1 MKLINKISKA
11 FAVVTVALLSFSCE
25 SDSNNVIEKYP
36 TIVEILDA
44 DAANF
49 SILKAALVKTDLLNT
64 FRNPGSYTVFAPKN
78 SAFIA
83 AGITEAT
90 IAATTT
96 TADIATLRR
105 ILQYHVL
112 SIGTIAS
119 DFPSK
124 GYISS
129 FSPLVTGF
137 TAASTPP
144 QQALT
149 STSVFIS
156 MYVNKTNGV
165 VLNGGNTNGGA
176 TVLQADINASNGV
189 IHVISHVLSVPK
201 VHNLIIANPDL
212 SSLVGVLTSAPQAAV
227 LTDVTSATGPIPSSS
242 ATSLSRTVFAPT
254 NAAFSSASFLTG
266 QSDANITKVLRF
278 HIENNN
284 RRASSSTVFVAP
296 VSAPNPPV
304 TSPLV
309 INTQLTG
316 PQQTISIA
324 AGTVKIADIT
334 AANAIIRTINI
345 QGTNGVAHIIDK
357 VLQPTL

>member
-11 FAVVTVALLSFSCE
+11 LAVVTVALLSFSCE
-25 SDSNNVIEKYP
+25 SDSENVVEKYP

-49 SILKAALVKTDLLNT
+49 SILKAALVKTGLLNT
-64 FRNPGSYTVFAPKN
+64 FRNPGSYTILAPKN

-83 AGITEAT
+83 AGINETTIEAMNST
-90 IAATTT
+90 QVGALNR
-96 TADIATLRR
+96 TLR
-105 ILQYHVL
+105 YHVL
-112 SIGTIAS
+112 TSGMLAA
-119 DFPSK
+119 DLPSN
-124 GYISS
+124 GYVNT
-129 FSPLVTGF
+129 FSPFG
-137 TAASTPP
+137 
-144 QQALT
+144 T
-149 STSVFIS
+149 STSTSIS
-156 MYVNKTNGV
+156 LYSNKTNGV
-165 VLNGGNTNGGA
+165 VINGGNTNGGA

-227 LTDVTSATGPIPSSS
+227 LTDITTTATG
-242 ATSLSRTVFAPT
+242 ATTALSRTVFAPT
-254 NAAFSSASFLTG
+254 NAAFGSAAFLTG
-266 QSDANITKVLRF
+266 QSAANITKVLRF

-284 RRASSSTVFVAP
+284 RRASSSTSFA
-296 VSAPNPPV
+296 STAL
-304 TSPLV
+304 T

-334 AANAIIRTINI
+334 AANANITTINI
-345 QGTNGVAHIIDK
+345 QGSNGVAHIIDK

>member
-11 FAVVTVALLSFSCE
+11 LAVVTVALLSFSCE
-25 SDSNNVIEKYP
+25 SDSENVVEKYP

-49 SILKAALVKTDLLNT
+49 SILKAALVKTGLLNT
-64 FRNPGSYTVFAPKN
+64 FRNPGSYTILAPKN

-83 AGITEAT
+83 AGITEAS

-96 TADIATLRR
+96 TANIAALSR
-105 ILQYHVL
+105 ILRYHVL
-112 SIGTIAS
+112 TVGTLAA
-119 DFPSK
+119 DLPSN
-124 GYISS
+124 GYVNT
-129 FSPLVTGF
+129 FSPFG
-137 TAASTPP
+137 
-144 QQALT
+144 T
-149 STSVFIS
+149 STSTSIS
-156 MYVNKTNGV
+156 LYTNKTNGV
-165 VLNGGNTNGGA
+165 VINGGNTNGGA

-189 IHVISHVLSVPK
+189 IHIISHVLSVPK

-227 LTDVTSATGPIPSSS
+227 LTDITTTATG
-242 ATSLSRTVFAPT
+242 ATTALSRTVFAPT
-254 NAAFSSASFLTG
+254 NAAFGSAAFLTG
-266 QSDANITKVLRF
+266 QSAANITKVLRF

-296 VSAPNPPV
+296 VTPV
-304 TSPLV
+304 VTTPLV

-334 AANAIIRTINI
+334 AANANITTINI
-345 QGTNGVAHIIDK
+345 QGSNGVAHIIDK

>member
-11 FAVVTVALLSFSCE
+11 LAVVTVALLSFSCE
-25 SDSNNVIEKYP
+25 SDSENVVEKYP

-49 SILKAALVKTDLLNT
+49 SILKAALVKTGLLNT
-64 FRNPGSYTVFAPKN
+64 FRNPGSYTVLAPKN

-83 AGITEAT
+83 AGITEAS
-90 IAATTT
+90 IEATPTSGVS
-96 TADIATLRR
+96 ALRR

-112 SIGTIAS
+112 SVGTLSA
-119 DFPSK
+119 DFPSN
-124 GYISS
+124 GYVNS
-129 FSPLVTGF
+129 FSPFG
-137 TAASTPP
+137 
-144 QQALT
+144 T
-149 STSVFIS
+149 STSTSIS
-156 MYVNKTNGV
+156 LYTNKTNGV
-165 VLNGGNTNGGA
+165 VINGGNTNGGA

-189 IHVISHVLSVPK
+189 IHVISHVLSIPK

-227 LTDVTSATGPIPSSS
+227 LTDITTTATGASN
-242 ATSLSRTVFAPT
+242 ALSRTVFAPT
-254 NAAFSSASFLTG
+254 NAAFSSASFLAG
-266 QSDANITKVLRF
+266 QSAANITKVLRF

-296 VSAPNPPV
+296 ATPV
-304 TSPLV
+304 VTTPLV

-324 AGTVKIADIT
+324 AGTVKIADISAT
-334 AANAIIRTINI
+334 NANITTINI
-345 QGTNGVAHIIDK
+345 QGSNGVAHIIDK

>member
-11 FAVVTVALLSFSCE
+11 LAVVTVALLSFSCE
-25 SDSNNVIEKYP
+25 SDSENVVEKYP

-49 SILKAALVKTDLLNT
+49 SILKAALVKTGLLNT
-64 FRNPGSYTVFAPKN
+64 FRNPGSYTILAPKN

-83 AGITEAT
+83 AGINETTIEAMNST
-90 IAATTT
+90 QVGALNR
-96 TADIATLRR
+96 TLR
-105 ILQYHVL
+105 YHVL
-112 SIGTIAS
+112 TVGTLAA
-119 DFPSK
+119 DLPSN
-124 GYISS
+124 GYVNT
-129 FSPLVTGF
+129 FSPFG
-137 TAASTPP
+137 
-144 QQALT
+144 T
-149 STSVFIS
+149 STSTSIS
-156 MYVNKTNGV
+156 LYSNKTNGV
-165 VLNGGNTNGGA
+165 VINGGNTNGGA

-227 LTDVTSATGPIPSSS
+227 LTDITTTATGASN
-242 ATSLSRTVFAPT
+242 ALSRTVFAPT
-254 NAAFSSASFLTG
+254 NGAFTSASFLNG

-284 RRASSSTVFVAP
+284 RRASSSTSFA
-296 VSAPNPPV
+296 STAL
-304 TSPLV
+304 T

-334 AANAIIRTINI
+334 AANANIRTINI
-345 QGTNGVAHIIDK
+345 QGSNGVAHIIDK

>member
-11 FAVVTVALLSFSCE
+11 LAVVTVALLSFSCE
-25 SDSNNVIEKYP
+25 SDSENVVEKYP

-49 SILKAALVKTDLLNT
+49 SILKAALVKTGLLNT
-64 FRNPGSYTVFAPKN
+64 FRNPGSYTVLAPKN

-83 AGITEAT
+83 AGITEAS
-90 IAATTT
+90 IEATPTSGVS
-96 TADIATLRR
+96 ALRR

-112 SIGTIAS
+112 SVGTLSA

-124 GYISS
+124 GYVNS
-129 FSPLVTGF
+129 FSPFG
-137 TAASTPP
+137 
-144 QQALT
+144 T
-149 STSVFIS
+149 STSTSIS
-156 MYVNKTNGV
+156 LYTNKTNGV
-165 VLNGGNTNGGA
+165 VINGGNTNGGA

-189 IHVISHVLSVPK
+189 IHVISHVLSIPK

-227 LTDVTSATGPIPSSS
+227 LTDITTTATGASN
-242 ATSLSRTVFAPT
+242 ALSRTVFAPT
-254 NAAFSSASFLTG
+254 NAAFGSAAFLTG
-266 QSDANITKVLRF
+266 QSDANITKVLRY
-278 HIENNN
+278 HLVNNN
-284 RRASSSTVFVAP
+284 LRASSSTSFA
-296 VSAPNPPV
+296 STAQ
-304 TSPLV
+304 T

-334 AANAIIRTINI
+334 AANANITTINI
-345 QGTNGVAHIIDK
+345 QGSNGVAHIIDK

>member
-1 MKLINKISKA
+1 MKLINKISKV

-25 SDSNNVIEKYP
+25 SDKENLIEKYP

-44 DAANF
+44 DAGNF

-83 AGITEAT
+83 AGITEGT
-90 IAATTT
+90 IAATTAA
-96 TADIATLRR
+96 ADIAALRR
-105 ILQYHVL
+105 TLQYHVL
-112 SIGTIAS
+112 SVGTLS
-119 DFPSK
+119 TDFPSN

-129 FSPLVTGF
+129 FSPYG
-137 TAASTPP
+137 
-144 QQALT
+144 T
-149 STSVFIS
+149 STSVTIS
-156 MYVNKTNGV
+156 LHTNKTNGV
-165 VLNGGNTNGGA
+165 VLNGGNANGGA

-189 IHVISHVLSVPK
+189 IHVISHVLSIPK

-212 SSLVGVLTSAPQAAV
+212 SSLVGVLTSAPQAAI
-227 LTDVTSATGPIPSSS
+227 LTDVTTTATG
-242 ATSLSRTVFAPT
+242 ATSALSRTVFAPT
-254 NAAFSSASFLTG
+254 NAAFTSASFLTG
-266 QSDANITKVLRF
+266 QSDANITKVLRY
-278 HIENNN
+278 HLVNNN
-284 RRASSSTVFVAP
+284 LRASSTTSFASTAQI
-296 VSAPNPPV
+296 
-304 TSPLV
+304 

-316 PQQTISIA
+316 PQQTIAIA

-334 AANAIIRTINI
+334 TVNATIKTINI

>member
-11 FAVVTVALLSFSCE
+11 LAVVTVALLSFSCE
-25 SDSNNVIEKYP
+25 SDSENVVEKYP
-36 TIVEILDA
+36 TIVEVLDA

-49 SILKAALVKTDLLNT
+49 SILKAALVKTGLLNT
-64 FRNPGSYTVFAPKN
+64 FRNPGSYTILAPKN

-83 AGITEAT
+83 AGINETT
-90 IAATTT
+90 IQAMDPTQVGALNRR
-96 TADIATLRR
+96 LR
-105 ILQYHVL
+105 YHVL
-112 SIGTIAS
+112 TLGTLAA
-119 DFPSK
+119 DLPSN
-124 GYISS
+124 GYVNT
-129 FSPLVTGF
+129 FSPFG
-137 TAASTPP
+137 
-144 QQALT
+144 T
-149 STSVFIS
+149 STSTSIS
-156 MYVNKTNGV
+156 LYSNKTNGV
-165 VLNGGNTNGGA
+165 VINGGNTNGGA

-227 LTDVTSATGPIPSSS
+227 LTDITTTATGASN
-242 ATSLSRTVFAPT
+242 ALSRTVFAPT
-254 NAAFSSASFLTG
+254 NGAFTSASFLNG

-284 RRASSSTVFVAP
+284 RRASSSTSFA
-296 VSAPNPPV
+296 STAL
-304 TSPLV
+304 T

-334 AANAIIRTINI
+334 AANATIRTINI
-345 QGTNGVAHIIDK
+345 QGSNGVAHIIDK